1 MCILDAKA
9 ATTTN
14 APMLSWVNPFALTSQ
29 PNWPT
34 YLATRPSLPLPL
46 PLPLPVWFLSPEPLS
61 SLSSP
66 LGLFMYPD
74 RLQAT
79 PRLLYLLIPPTPRLL
94 YRLLVL
100 APARLPYRR
109 QLFGLILPAAAF
121 PRQLSGSIP
130 HRIPSLPSSLSQ
142 SSPRNSTIW
151 LVEPSQPH
159 TRPSLQ
165 CQSAAM
171 LLSHSPSARLVDS
184 LLVRYV
190 YHYPH
195 VLLAH

>member
-1 MCILDAKA
+1 MSISNAKA

-46 PLPLPVWFLSPEPLS
+46 PLWFLSPEPLS

-66 LGLFMYPD
+66 LRLFMYPD
-74 RLQAT
+74 RLLAT
-79 PRLLYLLIPPTPRLL
+79 PRLLYLPNPPTPHLL
-94 YRLLVL
+94 YHLLVL

-130 HRIPSLPSSLSQ
+130 HQIPKLPSSLSL

-151 LVEPSQPH
+151 LVAPSQPH

-184 LLVRYV
+184 LLAQYV

-195 VLLAH
+195 VILAH